1 MSAMILISTH
11 RIQMAGRIREAL
23 EARGHRVDLLT
34 APDQLDLAPDP
45 RLLIL
50 TGPAPGGEEELR
62 SWIQGARGARRLP
75 FFTVLPGD
83 DAVPRGRALGA
94 DEAFPERVDP
104 EEVARSAHQ
113 AMERE
118 RLRGLTGIVGRSE
131 PMREVLQ
138 RVVQIAP
145 APSTVLI
152 TGESGTGKELV
163 ARGIHLL
170 SPRRPRAFLAVNVAA
185 LSEGL
190 LESELFG
197 HEKGAFTGAVDSRKG
212 FFELAHEGSLFL
224 DEIGEMPL
232 ATQTKLLRVLERGEF
247 LRVGGERPREVD
259 VRIIAATNRDLR
271 AQVAAGEF
279 RRDLYYRLNVLG
291 IELPPLR
298 RRSEDIPVLV
308 AHFVEEIARR
318 MDRAFPGISARTM
331 AVLQAY
337 DWPGNVRELRNL
349 VESMVVLA
357 PDRVIEPEDLPREIR
372 FPREAPRLLP
382 APSSAPSAEPR
393 GGGGRPGGL
402 GRRERAALLGLT
414 GPGAEGIAGPPA
426 PRGEGG
432 GDHGAATEET
442 GLVPSEVDPRV
453 RPELELVFRTLLDL
467 RMDVDELR
475 REFEAYREETEERLD
490 DPFARSWALPGHSGV
505 EVGYTRRPAR
515 DEAVP
520 GTEAVSEGEAVP
532 EEDPGG
538 YLGAGEG
545 PVTGGAGDRSPQS
558 GQDREGGSGAR
569 ARAGDGPAA
578 PSPEAEGRI
587 VFRPGMTMDELEAE
601 AIRVT
606 LAETEG
612 NRREAAERLG
622 IGERTLY
629 RKIKKY
635 EIQV

>member
-11 RIQMAGRIREAL
+11 RIQMAGRIREAV

-34 APDQLDLAPDP
+34 APDQLDLAPDA

-50 TGPAPGGEEELR
+50 TGPGPEGEHELR
-62 SWIQGARGARRLP
+62 RWVGEGAGGPRLP

-83 DAVPRGRALGA
+83 DAIPRGRALGA

-104 EEVARSAHQ
+104 EAVARSAHQ

-118 RLRGLTGIVGRSE
+118 RLRELTGIVGRSE
-131 PMREVLQ
+131 GMREVLQ

-308 AHFVEEIARR
+308 AHFIEEIASR
-318 MDRAFPGISARTM
+318 MDRAFPGISPRTM

-357 PDRVIEPEDLPREIR
+357 PNRVIEPEDLPREIR
-372 FPREAPRLLP
+372 FPREASRLLP
-382 APSSAPSAEPR
+382 PPATVSPGPPR
-393 GGGGRPGGL
+393 EEGHPGGGRGRERATFLGL
-402 GRRERAALLGLT
+402 GRPGVEEISGPLTAGRAGERV
-414 GPGAEGIAGPPA
+414 PGDGVGTADSGTRAE
-426 PRGEGG
+426 EG
-432 GDHGAATEET
+432 
-442 GLVPSEVDPRV
+442 DPRL

-467 RMDVDELR
+467 RMDMDQLR
-475 REFEAYREETEERLD
+475 REFEAYREDMESRLE
-490 DPFARSWALPGHSGV
+490 DPFVGSWILPGPAGV
-505 EVGYTRRPAR
+505 EVGYARRRAR
-515 DEAVP
+515 GEPVP
-520 GTEAVSEGEAVP
+520 GTEAASHTELRST
-532 EEDPGG
+532 EEERDPP
-538 YLGAGEG
+538 
-545 PVTGGAGDRSPQS
+545 PVAE
-558 GQDREGGSGAR
+558 DRERGGSAPDG
-569 ARAGDGPAA
+569 GDGPDGAVGRLGEDGSAEA
-578 PSPEAEGRI
+578 PEGTAGI

-601 AIRVT
+601 AIRLT
-606 LAETEG
+606 LEETGG

-635 EIQV
+635 EIDV

>member
-1 MSAMILISTH
+1 MSATILISTH
-11 RIQMAGRIREAL
+11 RIQVAGRIREAV

-34 APDQLDLAPDP
+34 APEQLDLSPDS

-50 TGPAPGGEEELR
+50 TGPESGKDEEIR
-62 SWIQGARGARRLP
+62 SWLGGIHAGPRVP
-75 FFTVLPGD
+75 FFTVFPGE

-104 EEVARSAHQ
+104 EEVARSVHR

-118 RLRGLTGIVGRSE
+118 RLRELTGIVGRAES
-131 PMREVLQ
+131 MRDLLQ

-298 RRSEDIPVLV
+298 QRSEDIPVLV
-308 AHFVEEIARR
+308 GHFVDEISRR
-318 MDRAFPGISARTM
+318 MDRGFPGISARAM
-331 AVLQAY
+331 AVLKAY

-382 APSSAPSAEPR
+382 PPRRGIGPGGEGEAAGRGFGGELGETVERLERGVRAARLGLDRTGVAGPS
-393 GGGGRPGGL
+393 GGLVRPGVRH
-402 GRRERAALLGLT
+402 GRRDPEEVRTAEEEALVG
-414 GPGAEGIAGPPA
+414 
-426 PRGEGG
+426 
-432 GDHGAATEET
+432 
-442 GLVPSEVDPRV
+442 SDPRV

-467 RMDVDELR
+467 RMDMDELR
-475 REFEAYREETEERLD
+475 REFESYREEVEERLD
-490 DPFARSWALPGHSGV
+490 DPYARSWALPGPGGV
-505 EVGYTRRPAR
+505 EVGFTRPPSR
-515 DEAVP
+515 DVA
-520 GTEAVSEGEAVP
+520 TDSD
-532 EEDPGG
+532 EE
-538 YLGAGEG
+538 L
-545 PVTGGAGDRSPQS
+545 
-558 GQDREGGSGAR
+558 
-569 ARAGDGPAA
+569 AA
-578 PSPEAEGRI
+578 PAPTPEPEREPELQSDPEVQADGRI
-587 VFRPGMTMDELEAE
+587 VFRPGMTMDEVEE
-601 AIRVT
+601 QAIRLT
-606 LAETEG
+606 LEETGG

-635 EIQV
+635 DIEV